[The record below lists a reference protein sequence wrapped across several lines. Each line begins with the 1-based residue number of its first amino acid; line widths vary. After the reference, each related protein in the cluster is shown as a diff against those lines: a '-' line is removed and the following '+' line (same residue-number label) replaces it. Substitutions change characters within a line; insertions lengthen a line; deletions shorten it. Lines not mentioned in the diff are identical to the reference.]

1 MAIPILASGFL
12 VKSGKQMLSYD
23 GLILRNHGYINDETQ
38 AKIRATRLL
47 VAGCGIGSSFAEAAV
62 RLGFENITLA
72 DGDTVAASNL
82 NRQNFT
88 ADDIG
93 KPKVE
98 ALARRLRAINPAAD
112 IQEFNAY
119 LTPESIVDKVAKA
132 DLVFDTI
139 DFLDLAAI
147 VALHDECRRQRK
159 PAITALA
166 VGWGAGCIYFPVGC
180 EYSFRRVFGLQE
192 EGSVEHMLYVDM
204 FAPLIKRLE
213 NRLDST
219 VFKVVNNALKV
230 MEDGTPCPASQVS
243 PGAFSV
249 GALGATLA
257 MRILAN
263 LPVLAAPHLLL
274 ADMQSSLIGSGIDLS
289 N

>member
-1 MAIPILASGFL
+1 MP
-12 VKSGKQMLSYD
+12 SYD
-23 GLILRNHGYINDETQ
+23 ELTLRNAGYVSEEVQ
-38 AKIRATRLL
+38 AKIRRTRLL

-62 RLGFENITLA
+62 RLGFEHITLA

-88 ADDIG
+88 ANDIG

-98 ALARRLRAINPAAD
+98 ALAQRLRAINPAAEIKECND
-112 IQEFNAY
+112 Y
-119 LTPESIVDKVAKA
+119 LTPESIAEAVAEA

-147 VALHDECRRQRK
+147 VSLHDECRRQGK

-180 EYSFRRVFGLQE
+180 DYSFRRIFGLQE
-192 EGSVEHMLYVDM
+192 GESVEHTSYVET
-204 FAPLIKRLE
+204 FAPLIQRLE
-213 NRLDST
+213 GRLDPT
-219 VFKVVNNALKV
+219 VTKVVNKALKV

-257 MRILAN
+257 VRILAG
-263 LPVLAAPHLLL
+263 LPVLASPHLLL
-274 ADMQSSLIGSGIDLS
+274 ADTQSALTSRGIDLS
-289 N
+289 T

>member
-1 MAIPILASGFL
+1 
-12 VKSGKQMLSYD
+12 MLGYHD
-23 GLILRNHGYINDETQ
+23 LTLRNTGYVADDVQ
-38 AKIRATRLL
+38 AKIRRTHLL

-62 RLGFENITLA
+62 RLGFERITLA

-82 NRQNFT
+82 NRQNFV
-88 ADDIG
+88 ANDIG

-98 ALARRLRAINPAAD
+98 ALARRLRAINPAANVR
-112 IQEFNAY
+112 EFNAY
-119 LTPESIVDKVAKA
+119 LTPENMVDIVAEA

-139 DFLDLAAI
+139 DFLDLVAI

-166 VGWGAGCIYFPVGC
+166 VGWGAGCIYFPVGG
-180 EYSFRRVFGLQE
+180 ESSFRRVFGLQE
-192 EGSVEHMLYVDM
+192 EGSVAHISYVDM
-204 FAPLIKRLE
+204 FAPLVKRLE
-213 NRLDST
+213 GRLDPT
-219 VFKVVNNALKV
+219 VINVVNKALTV

-257 MRILAN
+257 VRILAG
-263 LPVLAAPHLLL
+263 LPVLPAPTMVL
-274 ADMQSSLIGSGIDLS
+274 ADMPTVLTSRGVDMSE
-289 N
+289 